1 MRTPRHAPIVFLA
14 LLVAGA
20 LTLVGV
26 AGAAPRL
33 DTVAGSGNGGFAG
46 DGGAA
51 VAALLTS
58 PSDVSPLPG
67 GGYLV
72 ADTSNHRIR
81 RVAADGTITT
91 VAGAGPITGQTGGF
105 GGDGQPATSTV
116 VRLNLP
122 RGVSVTADGGFLV
135 ADTNNNVIR
144 RVSAAGIITTVAGI
158 GGQAGQTGDNGPATN
173 ALLTAPQGVAA
184 TPDGGFLI
192 ADTGNHRVRRVDAAG
207 TITAATSL
215 PTNGAGFSGDGGTAA
230 GARLNAPARVAPLT
244 GGGYLIADTNN
255 NRIRR
260 VSDQNVIDTVAGGAT
275 QGFGGDGGPATAAAL
290 ALPEGVAAT
299 PGGGI
304 LIADTG
310 NERVREVAP
319 DGTITTR
326 VGVGTLGFSGDGGA
340 PTLAQL
346 SHPRVAIPFGSGLLV
361 ADAFN
366 HRIRAVT
373 EVPGSPPPVDPGPP
387 PPVDPG
393 PPPVTPPAVPPPV
406 GETPPPG
413 VTPPVLG
420 RTAVARPTSGTIRIR
435 RPGTKLFVLLD
446 EAEPIALGT
455 EVDSRD
461 GTVAIFFVTTKDGK
475 TASTSIGQG
484 RVLVTQPAEIDRGQ
498 RPGRLTLSG
507 PLAGCTARKVTARER
522 AVRRG
527 GRVVARAARTDKPP
541 AGRRIKVRAKG
552 RIKTQGRHGSAIVRG
567 TRWTM
572 VDRCA
577 SHPSP
582 GTLVSVQEGVVAVRD
597 FAARKTINVRRG
609 ERYLARAARRG

>member
-1 MRTPRHAPIVFLA
+1 MRTPRHPRFVLAGLVTVVVFVV
-14 LLVAGA
+14 VA
-20 LTLVGV
+20 V

-33 DTVAGSGNGGFAG
+33 GTVAGSGNGGYAG

-51 VAALLTS
+51 TAALLTS

-67 GGYLV
+67 GGYLI

-91 VAGAGPITGQTGGF
+91 VAGAGPAAGQTGAF
-105 GGDGQPATSTV
+105 GGDGQPATSTI
-116 VRLNLP
+116 VRLNQP
-122 RGVSVTADGGFLV
+122 RGVSATVDGGFLI

-158 GGQAGQTGDNGPATN
+158 GGQAGQTGDNRPATG

-184 TPDGGFLI
+184 TSDGGFLI

-207 TITAATSL
+207 TITASTSL
-215 PTNGAGFSGDGGTAA
+215 PTNGAGFSGDGASST
-230 GARLNAPARVAPLT
+230 GARLTAPARVAPLP

-260 VSDQNVIDTVAGGAT
+260 VSAQNIIDTVAGGAT
-275 QGFGGDGGPATAAAL
+275 QGFSGDGGPATAASL

-299 PGGGI
+299 PDGGI

-326 VGVGTLGFSGDGGA
+326 AGTGTLGFTGDGGA

-346 SHPRVAIPFGSGLLV
+346 SHPRAAIPLGTGLLV

-366 HRIRAVT
+366 HRIRAVA
-373 EVPGSPPPVDPGPP
+373 EVATLPLADPVPPP
-387 PPVDPG
+387 
-393 PPPVTPPAVPPPV
+393 TVPPPV
-406 GETPPPG
+406 GDTPPPG

-435 RPGTKLFVLLD
+435 RPGTKVFVLLD
-446 EAEPIALGT
+446 EAESIALGT
-455 EVDSRD
+455 EVDSRK

-475 TASTSIGQG
+475 TASASIGEG
-484 RVLVTQPAEIDRGQ
+484 RVLVTQPPEIDRGQ

-507 PLAGCTARKVTARER
+507 PLAGCTSKKIKARVRS
-522 AVRRG
+522 VRRVG
-527 GRVVARAARTDKPP
+527 GTVVARAARTDAPP
-541 AGRRIKVRAKG
+541 VGRRIKVRAKG

-567 TRWTM
+567 TRWIM

-577 SHPSP
+577 SHPNP
-582 GTLVSVQEGVVAVRD
+582 GTFVSVQEGVVAVRD
-597 FAARKTINVRRG
+597 FTLRKTINVHRG
-609 ERYLARAARRG
+609 ERYLARARRR

>member
-1 MRTPRHAPIVFLA
+1 MRTPRHPRLWLA
-14 LLVAGA
+14 AL
-20 LTLVGV
+20 LTLVALVVVAV

-33 DTVAGSGNGGFAG
+33 DTVAGSGTGGFAG

-51 VAALLTS
+51 TAALLTS

-81 RVAADGTITT
+81 RVAVDGTITT
-91 VAGAGPITGQTGGF
+91 VAGAGPAVGQTGGF
-105 GGDGQPATSTV
+105 GGDGQPATSTL
-116 VRLNLP
+116 VRLNQP
-122 RGVSVTADGGFLV
+122 RGVSATADGGFLI

-158 GGQAGQTGDNGPATN
+158 GGQAGQTGDNGPATG
-173 ALLTAPQGVAA
+173 ALLNAPQGVAA
-184 TPDGGFLI
+184 TADGGFLI

-207 TITAATSL
+207 TITASTSL
-215 PTNGAGFSGDGGTAA
+215 PTNGAGFSGDGASST
-230 GARLNAPARVAPLT
+230 GARLNAPARVAPLP

-260 VSDQNVIDTVAGGAT
+260 VSAQNIIDTVAGSAT
-275 QGFGGDGGPATAAAL
+275 SGSGGDGGPATAASL
-290 ALPEGVAAT
+290 ALPEGVAPTAD
-299 PGGGI
+299 GGI
-304 LIADTG
+304 LIADPG

-326 VGVGTLGFSGDGGA
+326 AGTGTLGFSGDGGA

-346 SHPRVAIPFGSGLLV
+346 SQPRAAIPFGTGLLI

-366 HRIRAVT
+366 HRIRAVA
-373 EVPGSPPPVDPGPP
+373 EVATPPADPGPP
-387 PPVDPG
+387 PAT
-393 PPPVTPPAVPPPV
+393 PPVV
-406 GETPPPG
+406 GDTPPPG

-435 RPGTKLFVLLD
+435 RPGTKAFVLLD
-446 EAEPIALGT
+446 DAESIALGT
-455 EVDSRD
+455 EVDSRK
-461 GTVAIFFVTTKDGK
+461 GTVAIFFVTTKAGK
-475 TASTSIGQG
+475 TASASIGQG
-484 RVLVTQPAEIDRGQ
+484 RVLVTQPPEIDRGQ

-507 PLAGCTARKVTARER
+507 PLAGCKAKRISGRSR
-522 AVRRG
+522 AVRRAAG
-527 GRVVARAARTDKPP
+527 SVVAHAARTDAPP

-552 RIKTQGRHGSAIVRG
+552 RIKTQGRYGSAIVRG
-567 TRWTM
+567 TRWIM

-577 SHPSP
+577 SNPSP
-582 GTLVSVQEGVVAVRD
+582 GTFVSVQEGVVAVRD
-597 FAARKTINVRRG
+597 FRLRKTINVHRG
-609 ERYLARAARRG
+609 ERYLARPRRR

>member
-1 MRTPRHAPIVFLA
+1 MGTPRRSRFLLAA
-14 LLVAGA
+14 LLTLGA
-20 LTLVGV
+20 LVVAAV

-33 DTVAGSGNGGFAG
+33 NTVAGSGNGGYAG

-51 VAALLTS
+51 TTALLTS

-67 GGYLV
+67 GGYLI

-81 RVAADGTITT
+81 RVAVDGTITT
-91 VAGAGPITGQTGGF
+91 VAGAGPSAGQTGAF
-105 GGDGQPATSTV
+105 GGDGQPATSAI
-116 VRLNLP
+116 VRLNQP
-122 RGVSVTADGGFLV
+122 RGVAVTADGGFLI

-158 GGQAGQTGDNGPATN
+158 GGQAGQGGDGGPATST
-173 ALLTAPQGVAA
+173 LLSAPQGVAA

-192 ADTGNHRVRRVDAAG
+192 ADTGNSRIRKVDAAG
-207 TITAATSL
+207 TITASTNS
-215 PTNGAGFSGDGGTAA
+215 PTNGAGFSGDGGAA
-230 GARLNAPARVAPLT
+230 TSARVNAPARVAPLP

-260 VSDQNVIDTVAGGAT
+260 VSAQGTIDTAAGGAT
-275 QGFGGDGGPATAAAL
+275 PGSGGDGGPATAATL
-290 ALPEGVAAT
+290 TLPEGVAPT
-299 PGGGI
+299 PDGGI

-319 DGTITTR
+319 DGAITTR
-326 VGVGTLGFSGDGGA
+326 AGTGTLGFTGDGGA

-346 SHPRVAIPFGSGLLV
+346 SHPRVAIPFGTGLLV

-373 EVPGSPPPVDPGPP
+373 EVADLPPVDPGTPP
-387 PPVDPG
+387 PAT
-393 PPPVTPPAVPPPV
+393 PPVV
-406 GETPPPG
+406 GDTPPPG

-435 RPGTKLFVLLD
+435 RPGTKFFVLLD
-446 EAEPIALGT
+446 EAESIALGT
-455 EVDSRD
+455 EVDSRK
-461 GTVAIFFVTTKDGK
+461 GTVALFFVTTTDGK
-475 TASTSIGQG
+475 TASASIGEG
-484 RVLVTQPAEIDRGQ
+484 RVLVTQPPEIDRGQ

-507 PLAGCTARKVTARER
+507 PLAGCTTKKIRGRTSTIRR
-522 AVRRG
+522 AGRA
-527 GRVVARAARTDKPP
+527 GRVVARAARTDALP

-567 TRWTM
+567 TRWIM

-582 GTLVSVQEGVVAVRD
+582 GTFVSVQEGVVAVRD
-597 FAARKTINVRRG
+597 FARRKTINVHRG
-609 ERYLARAARRG
+609 ERYLARARRR

>member
-1 MRTPRHAPIVFLA
+1 MRTPRHPRILLAA
-14 LLVAGA
+14 LLAAGA
-20 LTLVGV
+20 LVVVAV

-33 DTVAGSGNGGFAG
+33 DTVAGSGTGGFAG

-51 VAALLTS
+51 TTALLTS

-67 GGYLV
+67 GGYLI

-91 VAGAGPITGQTGGF
+91 VAGAGPAVGQTGGF

-122 RGVSVTADGGFLV
+122 RGVSATADGGFLI

-158 GGQAGQTGDNGPATN
+158 GGQAGQTGDNGPATS

-192 ADTGNHRVRRVDAAG
+192 ADTGNHRVRKVDAAG
-207 TITAATSL
+207 AITASTSL
-215 PTNGAGFSGDGGTAA
+215 PTNGAGFSGDGASST
-230 GARLNAPARVAPLT
+230 GARLNAPARVAPLS

-260 VSDQNVIDTVAGGAT
+260 VSALNIIDTVAGGAT
-275 QGFGGDGGPATAAAL
+275 QGSGGDGGPATAAAL
-290 ALPEGVAAT
+290 NLPEGVAAT
-299 PGGGI
+299 PDGGI

-326 VGVGTLGFSGDGGA
+326 VGIGTLGFSGDGGA
-340 PTLAQL
+340 PTVAQL
-346 SHPRVAIPFGSGLLV
+346 SHPRVAIPFGTGFLV

-373 EVPGSPPPVDPGPP
+373 EVADPPPVDPG
-387 PPVDPG
+387 
-393 PPPVTPPAVPPPV
+393 TPPTTPPPV
-406 GETPPPG
+406 GVTPPPG

-435 RPGTKLFVLLD
+435 RPGTKVFVLLD
-446 EAEPIALGT
+446 EAESITLGT
-455 EVDSRD
+455 EVDSRK
-461 GTVAIFFVTTKDGK
+461 GSVAIFFVTTKDGK
-475 TASTSIGQG
+475 TASASISEG
-484 RVLVTQPAEIDRGQ
+484 RVLITQPPEIDRGQ

-507 PLAGCTARKVTARER
+507 PLVGCTSRRVTARER
-522 AVRRG
+522 AVRRA
-527 GRVVARAARTDKPP
+527 GRTVVARAARTDKPP

-567 TRWTM
+567 TRWIM

-597 FAARKTINVRRG
+597 FARRKTINVRRG
-609 ERYLARAARRG
+609 ERYLARAARRR

>member
-1 MRTPRHAPIVFLA
+1 MRTPRHPRLLLA
-14 LLVAGA
+14 ALFMLAALVVVA
-20 LTLVGV
+20 V

-33 DTVAGSGNGGFAG
+33 DTVAGSGNGGYAG

-51 VAALLTS
+51 TAALLTS

-91 VAGAGPITGQTGGF
+91 VAGAGPAVGQNGGF
-105 GGDGQPATSTV
+105 GGDGQLATSAT
-116 VRLNLP
+116 VRLNQP
-122 RGVSVTADGGFLV
+122 RGVSATADGGFLV
-135 ADTNNNVIR
+135 ADTINNVIR
-144 RVSAAGIITTVAGI
+144 RVSPAGIITTVAGI
-158 GGQAGQTGDNGPATN
+158 GGQAGQTGDGGPATG

-192 ADTGNHRVRRVDAAG
+192 ADTGNQRVRKVDAAG
-207 TITAATSL
+207 TITASTSL
-215 PTNGAGFSGDGGTAA
+215 PTNGAGFSGDGGSAT
-230 GARLNAPARVAPLT
+230 GARLDAPARVAPLA

-260 VSDQNVIDTVAGGAT
+260 VSAQGLIDTVAGSAT
-275 QGFGGDGGPATAAAL
+275 PGSGGDGGPATAASL

-299 PGGGI
+299 PDGGI

-326 VGVGTLGFSGDGGA
+326 VGTGTLGFTGDGGA

-346 SHPRVAIPFGSGLLV
+346 SHPRVAVPFGTGLLV

-366 HRIRAVT
+366 HRIRAVA
-373 EVPGSPPPVDPGPP
+373 EVVAPPVDLGSPAT
-387 PPVDPG
+387 PPV
-393 PPPVTPPAVPPPV
+393 V
-406 GETPPPG
+406 GDTPPPG

-435 RPGTKLFVLLD
+435 RPGTKFFVLLD
-446 EAEPIALGT
+446 DAESIALGT
-455 EVDSRD
+455 EVDSRK
-461 GTVAIFFVTTKDGK
+461 GTVALFFVTTKAGK
-475 TASTSIGQG
+475 TASASIGQG
-484 RVLVTQPAEIDRGQ
+484 RVLVTQPPEIDRGQ
-498 RPGRLTLSG
+498 RPGRLALSG
-507 PLAGCTARKVTARER
+507 PLAGCKAKRITARPR
-522 AVRRG
+522 AVRHAAG
-527 GRVVARAARTDKPP
+527 PVVARAARTDAPP

-552 RIKTQGRHGSAIVRG
+552 RIKTQGRYGSAIVRG
-567 TRWTM
+567 TRWIM
-572 VDRCA
+572 VDRCV
-577 SHPSP
+577 SNPNP
-582 GTLVSVQEGVVAVRD
+582 GTLVSVQEGIVAVRD
-597 FAARKTINVRRG
+597 FRLRKTINVHRG
-609 ERYLARAARRG
+609 ERYLARARGR

>member
-1 MRTPRHAPIVFLA
+1 MRLPRHTRILLAA
-14 LLVAGA
+14 LLTLGA
-20 LTLVGV
+20 LVVVAV

-51 VAALLTS
+51 TAALLTS

-91 VAGAGPITGQTGGF
+91 VAGAGPAVGQTGGF
-105 GGDGQPATSTV
+105 GGDGQPATSTL
-116 VRLNLP
+116 VRLNQP
-122 RGVSVTADGGFLV
+122 RGVSATADGGFLI

-158 GGQAGQTGDNGPATN
+158 GGQAGQTGDNGPATS

-184 TPDGGFLI
+184 TPDGGYLI

-207 TITAATSL
+207 TITASTSL
-215 PTNGAGFSGDGGTAA
+215 PTNGAGFSGDGASST
-230 GARLNAPARVAPLT
+230 GARLNAPARVAPLP

-260 VSDQNVIDTVAGGAT
+260 VSAQNIITTVAGSAT
-275 QGFGGDGGPATAAAL
+275 SGFSGDGGLATAASL
-290 ALPEGVAAT
+290 ALPEGVAPT
-299 PGGGI
+299 PDGGI

-319 DGTITTR
+319 DGTISTR
-326 VGVGTLGFSGDGGA
+326 AGTGTLGFSGDGGA

-346 SHPRVAIPFGSGLLV
+346 SHPRVAIPFGTGLLI

-366 HRIRAVT
+366 HRIRAVA
-373 EVPGSPPPVDPGPP
+373 EVATPPADPGPP
-387 PPVDPG
+387 PTT
-393 PPPVTPPAVPPPV
+393 PPVV
-406 GETPPPG
+406 GDTPPPG

-435 RPGTKLFVLLD
+435 RPGTKAFVLLGD
-446 EAEPIALGT
+446 AESLALGT
-455 EVDSRD
+455 EVDSRK
-461 GTVAIFFVTTKDGK
+461 GTVALFFVTTKAGK
-475 TASTSIGQG
+475 TASASIGQG
-484 RVLVTQPAEIDRGQ
+484 RVLVTQPPEIDRGQ

-507 PLAGCTARKVTARER
+507 PLAGCKAKRITARSR
-522 AVRRG
+522 AVRRAAG
-527 GRVVARAARTDKPP
+527 SVVAHAARTDAPP

-567 TRWTM
+567 TRWIM

-577 SHPSP
+577 SNPSP
-582 GTLVSVQEGVVAVRD
+582 GTFVSVQEGVVAVRD
-597 FAARKTINVRRG
+597 FRLRKTINVHRG
-609 ERYLARAARRG
+609 ERYLARARRR

>member
-1 MRTPRHAPIVFLA
+1 
-14 LLVAGA
+14 
-20 LTLVGV
+20 
-26 AGAAPRL
+26 
-33 DTVAGSGNGGFAG
+33 
-46 DGGAA
+46 
-51 VAALLTS
+51 
-58 PSDVSPLPG
+58 
-67 GGYLV
+67 
-72 ADTSNHRIR
+72 
-81 RVAADGTITT
+81 
-91 VAGAGPITGQTGGF
+91 
-105 GGDGQPATSTV
+105 

-122 RGVSVTADGGFLV
+122 RGVSVTADGGFLI
-135 ADTNNNVIR
+135 ADTSNNVVR
-144 RVSAAGIITTVAGI
+144 RVSPAGIITTVAGI
-158 GGQAGQTGDNGPATN
+158 GGQAGQTGDNGPATG

-207 TITAATSL
+207 TITASTSL
-215 PTNGAGFSGDGGTAA
+215 PTNGAGFSGDGASST
-230 GARLNAPARVAPLT
+230 GARLNAPARVALLA

-260 VSDQNVIDTVAGGAT
+260 VSALGIIDTVAGGAT
-275 QGFGGDGGPATAAAL
+275 AGSGGDGGPATAASL
-290 ALPEGVAAT
+290 TLPEGVAVT

-326 VGVGTLGFSGDGGA
+326 VGIGTLGFAGDGGDPA
-340 PTLAQL
+340 LAQL
-346 SHPRVAIPFGSGLLV
+346 SHPRVAVPFGTGLLV

-373 EVPGSPPPVDPGPP
+373 EFTPAPVDPGPP
-387 PPVDPG
+387 P
-393 PPPVTPPAVPPPV
+393 AVPPVV
-406 GETPPPG
+406 GDTPPPG

-435 RPGTKLFVLLD
+435 RPGTKFFILLD
-446 EAEPIALGT
+446 EAESIALGT
-455 EVDSRD
+455 EVDSRK

-475 TASTSIGQG
+475 TASASIGEG
-484 RVLVTQPAEIDRGQ
+484 RVLVTQPREIDRGQ

-507 PLAGCTARKVTARER
+507 PLVGCTAKRITGRTR
-522 AVRRG
+522 AVRPAG
-527 GRVVARAARTDKPP
+527 TVVARAARTDKPP

-582 GTLVSVQEGVVAVRD
+582 GTFVSVQEGVVAVRD
-597 FAARKTINVRRG
+597 FARRKTINVHRG
-609 ERYLARAARRG
+609 ERYLARARRR